1 MSVDVQQL
9 KDKLASADEKAAAA
23 EQELA
28 ISRRQL
34 ERLQDV
40 QRTGFSVPAKPDEEN
55 HSQLRVQVRMCHT
68 PHCFISTVFYQMPS
82 CHVCVCMQIQE
93 LMAEKDEMRQR
104 AATLQNDKERLL
116 GMVSRL
122 ELEKHTLES
131 SMRHEEAY

>member
-1 MSVDVQQL
+1 
-9 KDKLASADEKAAAA
+9 
-23 EQELA
+23 
-28 ISRRQL
+28 
-34 ERLQDV
+34 
-40 QRTGFSVPAKPDEEN
+40 
-55 HSQLRVQVRMCHT
+55 
-68 PHCFISTVFYQMPS
+68 
-82 CHVCVCMQIQE
+82 MQIQE